1 MQSIIEP
8 KIAHQMGKRGWTTD
22 SLESVIANPS
32 KTVVTKDTRFD
43 PVSGTRLNDPATGYV
58 AKDGSYVVRNDQT
71 GAIVQ
76 VSDKMIKTGSHHG
89 SRAMKEF
96 VFLGFGPE
104 PTRLW
109 GGTPLF
115 NLSDSHELLNY
126 CDTRD
131 AAVLGI
137 EGFKIVGDK
146 RIPDLD
152 CIADFSALAVAAREA
167 FPALSRKSARDFI
180 ESISDRDIFL
190 EFVLVRV

>member
-1 MQSIIEP
+1 
-8 KIAHQMGKRGWTTD
+8 
-22 SLESVIANPS
+22 
-32 KTVVTKDTRFD
+32 
-43 PVSGTRLNDPATGYV
+43 
-58 AKDGSYVVRNDQT
+58 
-71 GAIVQ
+71 
-76 VSDKMIKTGSHHG
+76 
-89 SRAMKEF
+89 MKEF

-109 GGTPLF
+109 CGVPLF
-115 NLSDSHELLNY
+115 DLSDSHELLNY

-152 CIADFSALAVAAREA
+152 CIADFSALAVAAGEA
-167 FPALSRKSARDFI
+167 FPAMSRKSARDFI
-180 ESISDRDIFL
+180 ELISDRDTFL